1 MLSGKKPLRHK
12 EKENLG
18 SEESGWSKDIV
29 FSKVLCNQYLIQL
42 AKHLGGNYIHF
53 KVLCGLEI

>member
-53 KVLCGLEI
+53 EIP